1 MKKTILILL
10 LSLATLCSY
19 GQGARF
25 IHGYV
30 HGKGNVPIEGATIST
45 IWGDFICKTDKSGL
59 FRATTKSYVAQIKVS
74 SEHLGSQTV
83 DVDGSYLVVNL
94 CGHTPQAKRTLAP
107 VKKGYEQ
114 EISISNQG
122 FLGYEYSMMLNINYI
137 GGYRFGPHLFLG
149 LGTGLD
155 FNLLGFEY
163 GDYCVD
169 CNNYNYE
176 GEYCEY
182 CRYQDYGLD
191 IVTIP
196 LYAHLRTYLSKK
208 RCAPFFGFSGGVSI
222 LTDTKINEEIKR
234 SRIRPMGEI
243 SIGLNI
249 RCGNNFSLNMQAGF
263 PFGKVADKVD
273 FANKSAKS
281 YFDFGYTA
289 RIGFVF

>member
-19 GQGARF
+19 GQSARF
-25 IHGYV
+25 IHGCVY
-30 HGKGNVPIEGATIST
+30 GKGKEPIEGAIIST
-45 IWGDFICKTDKSGL
+45 VQGDFICKTDENGQ

-114 EISISNQG
+114 EISITNQG
-122 FLGYEYSMMLNINYI
+122 FFSGDGSIMLNINYI
-137 GGYRFGPHLFLG
+137 GGYRFGPHLFIG

-155 FNLLGFEY
+155 FNLLSD
-163 GDYCVD
+163 DYYRYCLSCYTHD
-169 CNNYNYE
+169 E
-176 GEYCEY
+176 KYCEY
-182 CRYQDYGLD
+182 CRYEDYGLN

-208 RCAPFFGFSGGVSI
+208 RCAPFFGFSGGVRI
-222 LTDTKINEEIKR
+222 LTNTEIYGIKR
-234 SRIRPMGEI
+234 ARIRPMGEF

-249 RCGNNFSLNMQAGF
+249 RCSNNFALNMQVGF
-263 PFGKVADKVD
+263 PFGNVLDKVD

-281 YFDFGYTA
+281 SFDFGYTA

>member
-19 GQGARF
+19 GQSARF
-25 IHGYV
+25 IHGCVY
-30 HGKGNVPIEGATIST
+30 GKGKEPIEGAIIST
-45 IWGDFICKTDKSGL
+45 VQGDFICKTDENGQ

-114 EISISNQG
+114 EISITNQG
-122 FLGYEYSMMLNINYI
+122 FFSGDGSIMLNINYI
-137 GGYRFGPHLFLG
+137 GGYRFGPHLFIG

-155 FNLLGFEY
+155 FNLFSD
-163 GDYCVD
+163 DYYRYCGRCYTHD
-169 CNNYNYE
+169 E
-176 GEYCEY
+176 KYCEY
-182 CRYQDYGLD
+182 CRYEDYGLN

-208 RCAPFFGFSGGVSI
+208 RCAPFFGFSGGVRI
-222 LTDTKINEEIKR
+222 LTNTEIYGIKR
-234 SRIRPMGEI
+234 ARIRPMGEF

-249 RCGNNFSLNMQAGF
+249 RCSNSFALNMQVGF
-263 PFGKVADKVD
+263 PFGNALDEVD

-281 YFDFGYTA
+281 SFDFGYTA

>member
-19 GQGARF
+19 GQSARF
-25 IHGYV
+25 IHGCVY
-30 HGKGNVPIEGATIST
+30 GKGKEPIEGAIIST
-45 IWGDFICKTDKSGL
+45 VQGNFICKTDENGQ

-114 EISISNQG
+114 EISITNQG
-122 FLGYEYSMMLNINYI
+122 FFSGDESIMLNINYI
-137 GGYRFGPHLFLG
+137 GGYRFGPHLFIG

-155 FNLLGFEY
+155 FNLLSD
-163 GDYCVD
+163 DYYRYCWSCYTYD
-169 CNNYNYE
+169 E
-176 GEYCEY
+176 KYCEY
-182 CRYQDYGLD
+182 CRYEDYGLN

-208 RCAPFFGFSGGVSI
+208 RCAPFFGFSGGVRI
-222 LTDTKINEEIKR
+222 LTNTEIYGIKR
-234 SRIRPMGEI
+234 ARIRPMGEV

-249 RCGNNFSLNMQAGF
+249 RCGNNFALNMQAGF

-281 YFDFGYTA
+281 YFGFGYTA

>member
-19 GQGARF
+19 GQSARF
-25 IHGYV
+25 IHGCVY
-30 HGKGNVPIEGATIST
+30 GKGKEPIEGAIIST
-45 IWGDFICKTDKSGL
+45 VQGDFICKTDENGQ

-122 FLGYEYSMMLNINYI
+122 FLSGYDVSIMLNINYI

-155 FNLLGFEY
+155 LNLLGLEY
-163 GDYCVD
+163 GSYCGD
-169 CNNYNYE
+169 CDNYE

-208 RCAPFFGFSGGVSI
+208 RCAPFFGFSGGVRI

-234 SRIRPMGEI
+234 PGIRPMGEV

-249 RCGNNFSLNMQAGF
+249 RCSNNFAFNIQAGF
-263 PFGKVADKVD
+263 PFGNALDKVD
-273 FANKSAKS
+273 FVNKSIKS
-281 YFDFGYTA
+281 SFDFGYTA